1 MAFNGNARKKPDF
14 GTSDPLGARSPHQC
28 RDGGSPIEIARK
40 SHDCQDLNT
49 IAWMRA
55 GITVILLSLLTAQP
69 MAQPAVLAPYS
80 PTPMDVVDRM
90 LLLGKVGP
98 RDVIY
103 DIGCGDGRI
112 VIEAARKFGA
122 RGVGIDIDPALIARA
137 HDNAR
142 QAGVES
148 LVTFRVQDAMTVD
161 VSDATV
167 VTLYLLAASN
177 VKLRP
182 VLTRTLRPGARI
194 VAHNYPIGD
203 WEPDVVD
210 TFKDV
215 AGTTRTLFLWNI
227 R

>member
-1 MAFNGNARKKPDF
+1 MR
-14 GTSDPLGARSPHQC
+14 HWV
-28 RDGGSPIEIARK
+28 IA
-40 SHDCQDLNT
+40 
-49 IAWMRA
+49 
-55 GITVILLSLLTAQP
+55 VLLSQFTVQLT
-69 MAQPAVLAPYS
+69 AQPAVLAPYS
-80 PTPMDVVDRM
+80 PTPMDVVRRM
-90 LLLGKVGP
+90 LTLGKVGP
-98 RDVIY
+98 QDVVY
-103 DIGCGDGRI
+103 DLGCGDGRI
-112 VIEAARKFGA
+112 VIEAARVFGA

-137 HDNAR
+137 QANAK
-142 QAGVES
+142 QAGIES

-182 VLTRTLRPGARI
+182 VLTKTLRPGARI

-210 TFKDV
+210 TFRDA

-227 R
+227 RKSG